1 MANLGRFRQHFIF
14 WSSQVILRKASI
26 SEEQYWSQLHH
37 EFTGLAQDYKMLP
50 QIAQEVAFCLKEVEE
65 NLFDIA
71 PAKLKRLMAKEI
83 STPFEINQKLSLE
96 ILLSHQNSPLYINS
110 TPEAAAK
117 IIDDIRSCFQLS
129 VDETIRVL
137 IHVGIKAVDHMTQRG
152 KWVSI
157 MYIKIPSI
165 LSQFA
170 SQNLFYILGWF
181 HI

>member
-1 MANLGRFRQHFIF
+1 
-14 WSSQVILRKASI
+14 
-26 SEEQYWSQLHH
+26 
-37 EFTGLAQDYKMLP
+37 MLP

-83 STPFEINQKLSLE
+83 STPFEIDQKLSLE

-170 SQNLFYILGWF
+170 SQNLFYILGRF
-181 HI
+181 HLCFFMKKSVFFYENL